1 MSKSNRTET
10 SGSDSPENANS
21 DNADSLR
28 AAKCVP
34 CEGGVPTLSR
44 DQASDLIKAI
54 PEWDLAADAKRISR
68 TLKCR
73 NFVDAVAHINQI
85 SVLAEQ
91 EQHHP
96 DLHLTGYRM
105 LTIELTTH
113 AINGLSRNDFV
124 VAAKIDP
131 LLAEQSK

>member
-1 MSKSNRTET
+1 MTTSKSNPTDA
-10 SGSDSPENANS
+10 SGSDSRE
-21 DNADSLR
+21 NADSLR

-44 DQASDLIKAI
+44 EEATELLKAI
-54 PEWDLAADAKRISR
+54 PEWELASDAKRISR

-73 NFVDAVAHINQI
+73 NFVDAVARINQI
-85 SVLAEQ
+85 SVLAEEQ
-91 EQHHP
+91 QHHP

-105 LTIELTTH
+105 LAIELTTH
-113 AINGLSRNDFV
+113 AIDGLSRNDFV

-131 LLAEQSK
+131 LLVKQPK

>member
-1 MSKSNRTET
+1 MSKSNRTD
-10 SGSDSPENANS
+10 SPGSDSQENANPENA
-21 DNADSLR
+21 DTLR

-44 DQASDLIKAI
+44 DEATELMKAI
-54 PEWDLAADAKRISR
+54 PDWELAADAKRISR

-73 NFVDAVAHINQI
+73 NFVDAVARINQI
-85 SVLAEQ
+85 SVLAEE

-105 LTIELTTH
+105 LKIELTTH
-113 AINGLSRNDFV
+113 AIGGLSRNDFV

-131 LLAEQSK
+131 LLSQPSV

>member
-44 DQASDLIKAI
+44 DQASDL
-54 PEWDLAADAKRISR
+54 
-68 TLKCR
+68 
-73 NFVDAVAHINQI
+73 INQI

>member
-1 MSKSNRTET
+1 MNI
-10 SGSDSPENANS
+10 

-54 PEWDLAADAKRISR
+54 PEWELAADAKRISR

-113 AINGLSRNDFV
+113 AIDGLSRNDFV